1 MAGREMRAYGGHERR
16 GGRGGWQP
24 RDREAERMFAVP
36 RRRRRLRLWVEVVLW
51 IALALLMMWLAVRVG
66 DKLDAMGDQAW
77 VSPAAREV
85 AAEVES
91 WR

>member
-1 MAGREMRAYGGHERR
+1 
-16 GGRGGWQP
+16 
-24 RDREAERMFAVP
+24 MFAAP

-51 IALALLMMWLAVRVG
+51 IGLALLLMWLAATAVDRA
-66 DKLDAMGDQAW
+66 DAMGDQAW
-77 VSPAAREV
+77 VSPAAREF